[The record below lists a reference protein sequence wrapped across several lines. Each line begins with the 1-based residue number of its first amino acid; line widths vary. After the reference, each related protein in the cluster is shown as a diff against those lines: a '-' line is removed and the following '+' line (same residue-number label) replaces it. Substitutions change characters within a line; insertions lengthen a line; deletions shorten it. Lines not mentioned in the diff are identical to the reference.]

1 MQRLRVRFGR
11 GEEVKFI
18 AHLDIVRFWERA
30 FRRAE
35 IPLAYSQG
43 FTQHPRISLAAP
55 LPVGVTSEFEL
66 MDVWL
71 KQWMPPKSFLM
82 KVAQQLPRGFEI
94 FDVLEVG
101 LHLPSLQSA
110 VTFAEYHVGIKTEK
124 KEREIQD
131 SLDSL
136 LQAKQLPWQH
146 YRGKEVRRYD
156 LRALIDNLWLI
167 SYHSDPEPF
176 ASRAIAGEANGFP
189 ENSQNFLGEKQ
200 SHLVSGELHEKPLC
214 VLGMKLRCDTTGS
227 GRPEQVISALSF
239 PDYPEFMHRTR
250 LMLNNNE

>member
-18 AHLDIVRFWERA
+18 AHLDIMRFWERA

-43 FTQHPRISLAAP
+43 FTLHPRISLAAP

-146 YRGKEVRRYD
+146 YRGKEVHRYD

-167 SYHSDPEPF
+167 SYHSAPELL
-176 ASRAIAGEANGFP
+176 ASRVIAV
-189 ENSQNFLGEKQ
+189 SQTPCESRGKQ

-239 PDYPEFMHRTR
+239 RDYPEFMHRTR
-250 LMLNNNE
+250 LMVGNNE

>member
-1 MQRLRVRFGR
+1 MQRLRARFGR

-18 AHLDIVRFWERA
+18 SHLDIMRFWERA

-35 IPLAYSQG
+35 ISLAYSQG
-43 FTQHPRISLAAP
+43 FTPHPRISLAAP

-71 KQWMPPKSFLM
+71 KLWMPPKSFLM
-82 KVAQQLPRGFEI
+82 KVAQQLPRGFELL
-94 FDVLEVG
+94 DVLEVG
-101 LHLPSLQSA
+101 LHLPSLQSV
-110 VTFAEYHVGIKTEK
+110 VTFAEYHVGIGTEK

-146 YRGKEVRRYD
+146 SRDNKVHRYD

-167 SYHSDPEPF
+167 SYHSAPL
-176 ASRAIAGEANGFP
+176 ASRVIAVSQSSERSEEEAK
-189 ENSQNFLGEKQ
+189 QAYLG
-200 SHLVSGELHEKPLC
+200 SGELHEKPLC
-214 VLGMKLRCDTTGS
+214 VLGMRLRCGTTGS

-239 PDYPEFMHRTR
+239 RNYPEFMHRTK
-250 LMLNNNE
+250 LILK

>member
-1 MQRLRVRFGR
+1 MQRLRARFGR

-18 AHLDIVRFWERA
+18 SHLDIMRFWERA

-43 FTQHPRISLAAP
+43 FTPHPRISLAAP

-82 KVAQQLPRGFEI
+82 KAAQQLPRGFEI

-101 LHLPSLQSA
+101 LHLPSLQST
-110 VTFAEYHVGIKTEK
+110 VTFAEYHVGIRTEK
-124 KEREIQD
+124 REREIQD

-146 YRGKEVRRYD
+146 YRGKEVHQYD

-167 SYHSDPEPF
+167 SYHSAPELF
-176 ASRAIAGEANGFP
+176 ASRRSEGTLRSPCHSERS
-189 ENSQNFLGEKQ
+189 EE
-200 SHLVSGELHEKPLC
+200 SHLVQGELHEEPMC
-214 VLGMKLRCDTTGS
+214 VLGMRLRCGTTGS
-227 GRPEQVISALSF
+227 GRPEQVVSALSF
-239 PDYPEFMHRTR
+239 RDYPEFMHRTR
-250 LMLNNNE
+250 LILEHE

>member
-30 FRRAE
+30 FCRAE

-43 FTQHPRISLAAP
+43 FTPHPRISLAAP

-82 KVAQQLPRGFEI
+82 KVAQQLPCGFEI

-176 ASRAIAGEANGFP
+176 ASRVIAVSQSSERSEEEA
-189 ENSQNFLGEKQ
+189 KQ